1 MITEKPG
8 TTFFLIK
15 VSGHLS
21 RRDTAEKYAWVM
33 AAISSPPII
42 LIHQLER
49 FYLVVEN
56 LVLWARSEIFG
67 YALKSANKNS
77 GVRSQNSEEGLA
89 KGSDKYK
96 N

>member
-1 MITEKPG
+1 MNEI
-8 TTFFLIK
+8 
-15 VSGHLS
+15 
-21 RRDTAEKYAWVM
+21 
-33 AAISSPPII
+33 
-42 LIHQLER
+42 
-49 FYLVVEN
+49 YLVVEN

-77 GVRSQNSEEGLA
+77 GVRSQNSEEGFA